1 MKKLL
6 LTCIISMAFFTVM
19 NAWEVRDTVI
29 VTDEWRYEG
38 QWPEGEGVRY
48 SEKYG
53 LYIGTFKDAEPE
65 GMCLNISLT
74 CQCSVS
80 VCSQV
85 APGV

>member
-1 MKKLL
+1 MKKLMYL
-6 LTCIISMAFFTVM
+6 FFIFVFSFAM
-19 NAWEVRDTVI
+19 NAQEIRDTVI
-29 VTDEWRYEG
+29 ITEEWRYEG

-74 CQCSVS
+74 
-80 VCSQV
+80 
-85 APGV
+85 A